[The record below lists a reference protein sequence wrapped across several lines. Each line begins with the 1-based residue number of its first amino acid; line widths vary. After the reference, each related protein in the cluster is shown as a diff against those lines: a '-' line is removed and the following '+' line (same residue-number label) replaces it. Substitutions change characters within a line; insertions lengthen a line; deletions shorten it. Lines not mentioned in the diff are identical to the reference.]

1 MKILLGNLKDKAD
14 ELVVFLEP
22 RVGTKPKTAG
32 SEIEIEDGEIREGVK
47 PRHVKT
53 YVKRYLFQTG
63 QRKAFRVLVEAREL
77 RLVELEGEEEE
88 EEKGEQPAGA
98 EEKKEQAQPQEDKAT
113 EEKPVEVEKKEAAPK
128 KPRKKKSTGSG

>member
-22 RVGTKPKTAG
+22 RVGTKPKASG
-32 SEIEIEDGEIREGVK
+32 SEIEIEDGAIREGVK

-77 RLVELEGEEEE
+77 KLVELEGEEEE
-88 EEKGEQPAGA
+88 EEKGEQPAKA
-98 EEKKEQAQPQEDKAT
+98 EEEKKEQVQPKEEKE
-113 EEKPVEVEKKEAAPK
+113 EEKPVKEEKKETAPK